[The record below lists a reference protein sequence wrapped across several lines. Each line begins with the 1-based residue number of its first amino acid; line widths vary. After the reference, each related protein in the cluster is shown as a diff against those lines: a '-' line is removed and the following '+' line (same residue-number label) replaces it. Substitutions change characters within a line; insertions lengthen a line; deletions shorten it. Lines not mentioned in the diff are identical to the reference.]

1 MQPEVV
7 RFDAVEYDEARAQAC
22 GGRHDRLQTRPYDLG
37 KSVHLFPEAE
47 DVFADSIAR
56 HAEHLDPLVSID
68 LACVSPELAGWVH
81 VVLPKEPD
89 LVGEYTQSF
98 HNEYVSPNWISFSV
112 TEDRYQF
119 LGDFRFFVLA
129 NDPLPELP
137 ASYLNDWEQNRPLQR
152 TSYGDAKQRYR
163 DSGWDSF
170 RSQRPHSD
178 DNDGPL
184 YQFKERAWQTNWEVA
199 PPPPKAFRVTLS
211 ESGSSDLWA
220 GVSTADGRDLV
231 FVASVQPGRYR
242 DDSYSGPFQTVLF
255 YDPVES
261 IAVQTFDW

>member
-1 MQPEVV
+1 MGPDVV
-7 RFDAVEYDEARAQAC
+7 RFDAVEYDEDRAQAC

-37 KSVHLFPEAE
+37 KSVRLFPEAE
-47 DVFADSIAR
+47 DVFADAVGR

-68 LACVSPELAGWVH
+68 LACVSPELSGWVH

-89 LVGEYTQSF
+89 LVGEHTQSF

-112 TEDRYQF
+112 TADRYRF
-119 LGDFRFFVLA
+119 FGDFRYFVLE

-137 ASYLNDWEQNRPLQR
+137 PSYLSDWEQISPLQR
-152 TSYGDAKQRYR
+152 ASFEEAKQRYGE
-163 DSGWDSF
+163 SGWDSF
-170 RSQRPHSD
+170 RSQRSHPD

-184 YQFKERAWQTNWEVA
+184 YQFKERAWQTNWEAA
-199 PPPPKAFRVTLS
+199 PPPPTAFRVTSS
-211 ESGSSDLWA
+211 ESGSSDSWA

-231 FVASVQPGRYR
+231 FVASVQPHRYR
-242 DDSYSGPFQTVLF
+242 DDSYSGPVQTVLF